1 MGKKKHQIVT
11 SKQTTL
17 EINLVK
23 MKDME
28 FDDSLFIPIKTKTLA
43 DNILSSEGGLFPG
56 TNTIVIGDPGVGK
69 STILLDWIANFHKQ
83 GKRVLFVSGEM
94 NEIDMYGYVKRYPK
108 FGDLPILFL
117 ANYNNTQL
125 VIEKTFE
132 EGFDCIMIDS
142 WAEVIGAVKEE
153 NGWTKGQAE
162 KWLLTLMDKHNKSQN
177 KKKLHTTFLCVQQM
191 TKGGEFAGSNRI
203 KHMTTAMIEL
213 RFDGPGV
220 DALRFMEYTK
230 NRRGGMQEPVYFSLT
245 RGETVDYS
253 FEMVNG

>member
-1 MGKKKHQIVT
+1 MGKHKIKKKT
-11 SKQTTL
+11 TTL

-28 FDDSLFIPIKTKTLA
+28 FDDSLFIPMKTDTLA
-43 DNILSSEGGLFPG
+43 DHILSTEGGLFPG

-69 STILLDWIANFHKQ
+69 STVLLEWIANLQKQ
-83 GKRVLFVSGEM
+83 GKRCLFVSGEM
-94 NEIDMYGYVKRYPK
+94 NEIDMYGYAKRFPK
-108 FGDLPILFL
+108 FGELPILFL
-117 ANYNNTQL
+117 ANYNNTKL

-132 EGFDCIMIDS
+132 EGFHCVMVDS

-153 NGWTKGQAE
+153 NGWTRGQAE
-162 KWLLTLMDKHNKSQN
+162 KWLLTLMDKHNKAHN
-177 KKKLHTTFLCVQQM
+177 KEKLHTSFLCVQQM

-220 DALRFMEYTK
+220 DALRFMEYSK
-230 NRRGGMQEPVYFSLT
+230 NRRGGLQDKIYFSLN
-245 RGETVDYS
+245 RGEVVDYS
-253 FEMVNG
+253 FEVIN